1 MAYGMEVQ
9 SLQNIAIQN
18 KIILTSVS
26 CFVKLERLQ
35 LCAQL

>member
-26 CFVKLERLQ
+26 YFVKLERL
-35 LCAQL
+35 